1 MGRLKDFYTD
11 LESRIIDGEDWDQL
25 SNHIQT
31 VLHVSNDEAM
41 RLIQNISQNIDMEE
55 MEAEIQTEAK
65 FG

>member
-11 LESRIIDGEDWDQL
+11 LESRIVDGEDWDQL

>member
-41 RLIQNISQNIDMEE
+41 RLIQNISQTIDMEE

>member
-11 LESRIIDGEDWDQL
+11 LESRIVDGEDWDQL

-41 RLIQNISQNIDMEE
+41 RLIQNISQTIDMEE
-55 MEAEIQTEAK
+55 MQAEIQTEAK

>member
-41 RLIQNISQNIDMEE
+41 RLIQNISQTIDMEE
-55 MEAEIQTEAK
+55 MQASAQAVRT
-65 FG
+65 

>member
-1 MGRLKDFYTD
+1 MGRLKDLYTD
-11 LESRIIDGEDWDQL
+11 LESRIVDGEDWDQL
-25 SNHIQT
+25 STHIQT

-41 RLIQNISQNIDMEE
+41 RLIQNISQTIDMEE

>member
-41 RLIQNISQNIDMEE
+41 RLIQNISQTIDMEE
-55 MEAEIQTEAK
+55 MQAEIQTEAK

>member
-11 LESRIIDGEDWDQL
+11 LESRIVDGEDWDQL

-41 RLIQNISQNIDMEE
+41 RLIQNISQTIDMEE